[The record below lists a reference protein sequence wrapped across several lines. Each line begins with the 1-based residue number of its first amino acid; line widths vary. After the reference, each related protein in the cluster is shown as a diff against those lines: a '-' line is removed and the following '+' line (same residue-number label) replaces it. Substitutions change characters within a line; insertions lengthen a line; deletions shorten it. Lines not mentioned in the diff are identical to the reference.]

1 MDAEIIRLLLFD
13 GRVSRPFP
21 LVALVALASLLVP
34 APDIIIIIIMSGLF
48 KFGVVQLNPRL
59 HGDYKAP

>member
-1 MDAEIIRLLLFD
+1 MVREAANKPKGKEDQKDL
-13 GRVSRPFP
+13 
-21 LVALVALASLLVP
+21 
-34 APDIIIIIIMSGLF
+34 IIMSGLF